1 MTREQAVNRV
11 RSAGLVATTTTTP
24 GTPNLAGVTA
34 PATGAAAS
42 GSVDTSSAM
51 TEAHDT
57 GDSEGVPLLHHDDDL
72 PGGPTG
78 PAVVFIVSRQTPAGG
93 TTVNRGSTVRLT
105 VERLDL

>member
-24 GTPNLAGVTA
+24 GTLASAAAPASLPAANGPAGVGSARTDD
-34 PATGAAAS
+34 AA
-42 GSVDTSSAM
+42 G
-51 TEAHDT
+51 
-57 GDSEGVPLLHHDDDL
+57 GDSGGVPLIRNGDDL

-78 PAVVFIVSRQTPAGG
+78 PAVVFIVSRQSPAGG